1 MAANHDNTLRC
12 NCRSAATVAGALLP
26 VVSMRSQHMATQR
39 SRASALKLGW
49 HSITSTRCWMK
60 SSMASIRFVLVGVAA
75 ALCMRAP
82 VGGLFAVGGD
92 PWL

>member
-1 MAANHDNTLRC
+1 MAAYHDKTLRC
-12 NCRSAATVAGALLP
+12 NCRSAAMVAGALLP
-26 VVSMRSQHMATQR
+26 VVAMRSQHMATQR
-39 SRASALKLGW
+39 SSAWAVNGRS

-75 ALCMRAP
+75 VLCMRAP
-82 VGGLFAVGGD
+82 VGGLFAVGGN